1 MILVNGAD
9 GIGTGWMTKIP
20 NFNPREIVSNLLR
33 MLEGEEPVD
42 MVPWFKN
49 FRGTIAKLGHQKY
62 VCNGEV
68 STLGRDRVEITELP
82 VRVWTTGYREDLEK
96 MVTGDE
102 KTGPAQIQEFKDY
115 NTDMTVRMVVK
126 MEPEKLMQAEQGK
139 GLHSFFK
146 LQTTMSTTSMVLF
159 DHMGCLRTY
168 ETVEEILKE
177 FFTLRL
183 DYYGKRKAFM
193 EGLLGAEAAKLSN
206 QARFILE
213 KCKGTLKIEN
223 KKKKEMIEDL
233 VRKKFDSD
241 PVKEW
246 KKSLAMDQEEEVDPE
261 EDSQEVAAKK
271 VEKGPDY
278 DYLLGMPMWNLTQ
291 EKIDEI
297 CKKRDDKQQELKE
310 LQATTKEDL
319 WQTDLKEFSDTLDEV
334 EQKETN
340 EANEGGGGGGGEG
353 AEARPAGKVKGKGKA
368 KGKPMVKADTLP
380 SKDGQRIE
388 PRVGEELKDKVVK
401 AAAAKAKKAIKKEE
415 GKTGVKVETKDE
427 FDAMADD
434 KLGVRKR
441 IASGDKTKQSKLPFK
456 PAAKPKKERNPWSDE
471 DEEEHISG
479 GGCLLLYYGLCWFL
493 KLA

>member
-126 MEPEKLMQAEQGK
+126 MEPEKLVQAEQGK

-177 FFTLRL
+177 FFALRL
-183 DYYGKRKAFM
+183 EYYGKRKVLM
-193 EGLLGAEAAKLSN
+193 EGLLAAEAARLSN
-206 QARFILE
+206 QARFLME
-213 KCKGTLKIEN
+213 KCKGAPNLDI
-223 KKKKEMIEDL
+223 KKATFLINPCSSITIIKTEKEMVEDL
-233 VRKKFDSD
+233 VKNKFESD

-246 KKSLAMDQEEEVDPE
+246 RRGQGFLQEEDQED
-261 EDSQEVAAKK
+261 QE
-271 VEKGPDY
+271 GPDY
-278 DYLLGMPMWNLTQ
+278 AYLLELPLSSLGQ
-291 EKIDEI
+291 ERVGET
-297 CKKRDDKQQELKE
+297 CRMVEEKQKELRQ
-310 LQATTKEDL
+310 LQATSKEALWRADL
-319 WQTDLKEFSDTLDEV
+319 RHFTEALDALEEREADDAKEWPR
-334 EQKETN
+334 
-340 EANEGGGGGGGEG
+340 
-353 AEARPAGKVKGKGKA
+353 ARP
-368 KGKPMVKADTLP
+368 DTLP
-380 SKDGQRIE
+380 TEAGL
-388 PRVGEELKDKVVK
+388 RVQPKVADELRDKAVK
-401 AAAAKAKKAIKKEE
+401 AAAAKAKKAIKKAER
-415 GKTGVKVETKDE
+415 KTGV
-427 FDAMADD
+427 
-434 KLGVRKR
+434 
-441 IASGDKTKQSKLPFK
+441 
-456 PAAKPKKERNPWSDE
+456 N
-471 DEEEHISG
+471 EESEP
-479 GGCLLLYYGLCWFL
+479 
-493 KLA
+493 